1 MQDFTNDTIN
11 IAELPKF
18 EEVSFLPLHQDYWK
32 IIRITN
38 FIFLLVMGVGLGV
51 FLFFSE
57 ESREYWLFL
66 LLAIVV
72 LISLSVVFGK
82 ISFKKRG
89 YAFRQHDVL
98 YKSGIISE
106 TTTIIP
112 YNRIQHVALHE
123 GFLSRMFGLASV
135 EIFTAGGGDSD
146 IEIPG
151 IEKEQAQ
158 KIKQLLMTKLSTE
171 STNPSSEND

>member
-1 MQDFTNDTIN
+1 MNFTNETIN

-18 EEVSFLPLHQDYWK
+18 EEVSFLPLHKDYWK
-32 IIRITN
+32 IILITN
-38 FIFLLVMGVGLGV
+38 FIFLLVMCIGLGF
-51 FLFFSE
+51 FLFFSD
-57 ESREYWLFL
+57 ESREYWLFF

-72 LISLSVVFGK
+72 LISLSVGLGK
-82 ISFKKRG
+82 ISFRKRG
-89 YAFRQHDVL
+89 YTFRQHDVL

-123 GFLSRMFGLASV
+123 GFISRMFGLASV

-151 IEKEQAQ
+151 IEKDQAQ
-158 KIKQLLMTKLSTE
+158 KIKQLLMTKLSIE
-171 STNPSSEND
+171 SANSSVENE